1 MFPKHDH
8 IGFVMVGKNFFFFF
22 FLDFPASSSSFSSSP
37 LVAPKLVVVPSSRS
51 SFSKQS
57 LNSNSN
63 RSAFVTHD
71 KFSGNG
77 TKSSC
82 FNLVFS
88 CARFKNGLTQVNVT
102 RENSEAVSRCDFSI
116 SLVAVI
122 SVVSTMMI
130 FLLLR
135 SREEEEYQEEED
147 QEEEAQTCIVLSCSR
162 VAENKERLKA
172 LLDVRAYLTA
182 RVVTASRAVV

>member
-8 IGFVMVGKNFFFFF
+8 IGFVMVGKNFFFF

-102 RENSEAVSRCDFSI
+102 RENSEAVSRFDFSI
-116 SLVAVI
+116 SVVAVI

-182 RVVTASRAVV
+182 RVVTAARAVV

>member
-22 FLDFPASSSSFSSSP
+22 FLDFPAPSSSFSSSP
-37 LVAPKLVVVPSSRS
+37 LVAPKLLVPSSRS

-63 RSAFVTHD
+63 RSAFVMHD
-71 KFSGNG
+71 KFSGKG

-82 FNLVFS
+82 SKLVFS

-102 RENSEAVSRCDFSI
+102 RENSEAVSRFDFS
-116 SLVAVI
+116 I

-182 RVVTASRAVV
+182 RVVTAARAVV

>member
-37 LVAPKLVVVPSSRS
+37 LVAPKLLVVPSSRS

-102 RENSEAVSRCDFSI
+102 RENSEAVSRFDFS
-116 SLVAVI
+116 I

-182 RVVTASRAVV
+182 RVVTAARAVV

>member
-1 MFPKHDH
+1 MTGGKNCIASLASLNIAPVKIMFPKHDH

-22 FLDFPASSSSFSSSP
+22 FLDFPAPSSSFSSSP
-37 LVAPKLVVVPSSRS
+37 LVAPKLLVVPSSRS

-82 FNLVFS
+82 SNLVFS
-88 CARFKNGLTQVNVT
+88 CARFRNGLTQVNVT
-102 RENSEAVSRCDFSI
+102 RENSEAVSRFDFSI
-116 SLVAVI
+116 FVVAVNY
-122 SVVSTMMI
+122 VVDDDFASSS
-130 FLLLR
+130 FLN
-135 SREEEEYQEEED
+135 EEEEYQVEEY
-147 QEEEAQTCIVLSCSR
+147 QEE
-162 VAENKERLKA
+162 
-172 LLDVRAYLTA
+172 
-182 RVVTASRAVV
+182 